1 MSLRIAAALVAGL
14 PLLAAGQDLGARID
28 ARIAQVPGA
37 AVGVAYR
44 DLQTGDTL
52 FQNADSSFHAASTM
66 KVAVLVE
73 LFRRAEAKALGMDQP
88 ILLINRFQ
96 SIADDSW
103 YSLDQESDSD
113 TALYSLVGT
122 RVALRELARRMIV
135 RSSNLATNAIIALLD
150 ARQVTATARSLGAR
164 NIQVL
169 RGVEDIPAYRRGM
182 NNTTT
187 ARDLAALLAAVENG
201 RAISA
206 ASSAAMRDMLMGEER
221 RDLIMAGVPA
231 GTRVASKWGSI
242 TAILHDAALV
252 YPPGRRPYV
261 LAILTGNIQE
271 EAVARA
277 LIVDITRI
285 VHAHAT
291 GAR

>member
-1 MSLRIAAALVAGL
+1 MSLRIAAALVVGL
-14 PLLAAGQDLGARID
+14 PLVAAGQDLRARIE

-37 AVGVAYR
+37 AVGVAYQ
-44 DLQTGDTL
+44 DLHSGDTL
-52 FQNADSSFHAASTM
+52 FRNADSSFHAASTM
-66 KVAVLVE
+66 KVAVLIE
-73 LFRRAEAKALGMDQP
+73 LFRRAEAKALRLDQP

-103 YSLDQESDSD
+103 YSLDRDSDSD
-113 TALYSLVGT
+113 TALYALVGT
-122 RVALRELARRMIV
+122 RVPLRELARRMIV

-150 ARQVTATARSLGAR
+150 ARQVTATARGLGAR

-187 ARDLAALLAAVENG
+187 ARDLTALLGSVENG
-201 RAISA
+201 KAISA
-206 ASSAAMRDMLMGEER
+206 GSSAAMRDMLMGEER

-231 GTRVASKWGSI
+231 DTRVASKWGSI

-261 LAILTGNIQE
+261 LTILTGNIQD

>member
-1 MSLRIAAALVAGL
+1 MSLRIVTALVAAL
-14 PLLAAGQDLGARID
+14 PVVATAQDLRARIE
-28 ARIAQVPGA
+28 ARIALVPGA
-37 AVGVAYR
+37 AVGIAYH
-44 DLQTGDTL
+44 DLQSRDTL
-52 FQNADSSFHAASTM
+52 FRNADSSFHAASTM
-66 KVAVLVE
+66 KVAVLME
-73 LFRRAEAKALGMDQP
+73 LFRRTEAKALDIDQP

-103 YSLDQESDSD
+103 YSLDRDSDSD
-113 TALYSLVGT
+113 TALYSLTGT
-122 RVALRELARRMIV
+122 RVPLRELARRMIA

-150 ARQVTATARSLGAR
+150 ARQVTATARGLGAR

-231 GTRVASKWGSI
+231 DTRVASKWGSI

-261 LAILTGNIQE
+261 LAILTGNIQD
-271 EAVARA
+271 EAVARS
-277 LIVDITRI
+277 LIVDITRL

-291 GAR
+291 SAR